1 MNIEQIATLDQER
14 DSLCGCLIG
23 GAVLNGLS
31 HGDVASE
38 TSVPEKENRKCCK

>member
-1 MNIEQIATLDQER
+1 MNIEQIAALNQER
-14 DSLCGCLIG
+14 YRVRGCLIG

-38 TSVPEKENRKCCK
+38 TSVPEKEN